1 MRNRR
6 RLVLSS
12 AAVALAVAVVGGGTG
27 LIVQR
32 STASPGATVHPTPAV
47 RFIEVV
53 RTDLAVTLTLDG
65 SLGFGVERPVKGG
78 SGGRVTWLPAAG
90 TVLSRGDTLF
100 RVDDRPVTLFYGTTP
115 LFRPLD
121 ATGLVGRDVKVVA
134 DNLKVAG
141 YSVGNQPAIG
151 STVTQP
157 TVTLPTVTQSTAAA
171 GSSGA
176 PSGPRVSVKVQE
188 GDAVLTPTLVTA
200 IKRWQGH
207 RGLAQ
212 TGVVQTGDV
221 VVLPQQVR
229 VIAVTAQLGDD
240 ANTPLISV
248 ASATKVVTVQV
259 QAVEADSVRSAQTV
273 TVSLPD
279 GSTTPGRVQDV
290 SRIATPGGNDQGGAQ
305 GQPQLTATIAI
316 DDANAVRSLD
326 SAPVRV
332 QFATQTRPGVLAVP
346 LGALLALSEGGYALQ
361 TDQGTLIPITV
372 GVFAKGMV
380 EVSGSGIREGLRV
393 VTTS

>member
-1 MRNRR
+1 MRGRR

-12 AAVALAVAVVGGGTG
+12 AAVALAVAVVGGGSG

-32 STASPGATVHPTPAV
+32 STVSPGGTAHPTPAV
-47 RFIEVV
+47 RFIAVIS
-53 RTDLAVTLTLDG
+53 TDLAVTLALDG

-78 SGGRVTWLPAAG
+78 GVGRVTWLPASG
-90 TVLSRGDTLF
+90 TVLSRGDALF
-100 RVDDRPVTLFYGTTP
+100 RVDDRPVTLFYGGTP

-121 ATGLVGRDVKVVA
+121 APGLVGRDVKVVA
-134 DNLKVAG
+134 DNLKALG
-141 YSVGNQPAIG
+141 YSIGSQPAVG
-151 STVTQP
+151 TTVTQP
-157 TVTLPTVTQSTAAA
+157 PAAA
-171 GSSGA
+171 GASGA

-200 IKRWQGH
+200 IKRWQAH
-207 RGLAQ
+207 LGLPQ
-212 TGVVQTGDV
+212 TGVVQTGHV

-229 VIAVTAQLGDD
+229 VSAVTAQLGDD

-248 ASATKVVTVQV
+248 ASTTKVVTVQV
-259 QAVEADSVRSAQTV
+259 QAVEADSVRSAETV

-279 GSTTPGRVQDV
+279 GSATPGRVQDV
-290 SRIATPGGNDQGGAQ
+290 SRIATTGGNDQGGVQ

-332 QFATQTRPGVLAVP
+332 QFGTQTRHGVLAVP
-346 LGALLALSEGGYALQ
+346 VGALLALSEGGYAVQ

-372 GVFAKGMV
+372 GLFAKGMV
-380 EVSGSGIREGLRV
+380 EISGSGVHEGMRV